1 MKTDKTGKTNEKLI
15 GGIAALAVAA
25 VCVFVYFGVRT
36 DHGSYDEPAPE
47 GIAFAAP
54 DATDGHVQ
62 IDDSPVPLSDS
73 PFYEDELLEEGSLL
87 SDGDDLSDD
96 ALYEGSDMLN
106 EDTLLDNGDMLE
118 DELLIDDS
126 GSGNAGND
134 ELLVEEPSQSNTS
147 GNDNKKTD
155 KKEEEP
161 VKDNNNSSK
170 DKDASGQSKNEAKDN
185 SDKTDEGTNAL
196 DSMMLSKIND
206 LRASVGA
213 GKLTIDPTLNK
224 YAAVRAQEASVTWSH
239 TRPNGIQG
247 CDMISS
253 SKYRAE
259 NLSCR
264 SYSSYGNSK
273 KEQENAADAMF
284 DNLKSSSS
292 HYDNMTFK
300 NFTKV
305 GISTYITKTKD
316 GKTRL
321 TTAYLFSN

>member
-1 MKTDKTGKTNEKLI
+1 MKADKTKKNSEKLI
-15 GGIAALAVAA
+15 GGIATLAVLS
-25 VCVFVYFGVRT
+25 VCSLVYFGSRT
-36 DHGSYDEPAPE
+36 DRGSFDEPAPE

-54 DATDGHVQ
+54 DVSDGYVQ
-62 IDDSPVPLSDS
+62 IDDTPVPLSDS
-73 PFYEDELLEEGSLL
+73 PLYEDELLAEDEPLSGGDTLSEEL
-87 SDGDDLSDD
+87 
-96 ALYEGSDMLN
+96 LYEGSAALN
-106 EDTLLDNGDMLE
+106 EDDLLAEEDTLEGGMLTDDPVPGNTGNE
-118 DELLIDDS
+118 ELLI
-126 GSGNAGND
+126 
-134 ELLVEEPSQSNTS
+134 EEPAGSNSS
-147 GNDNKKTD
+147 GKNNKKSE
-155 KKEEEP
+155 KKAEESA
-161 VKDNNNSSK
+161 KDNSIGENGKNSS
-170 DKDASGQSKNEAKDN
+170 GQNKNDTKDN
-185 SDKTDEGTNAL
+185 SDKTDEGTAAL
-196 DSMMLSKIND
+196 DGMMLKKIND

-239 TRPNGIQG
+239 TRPNGTQG

-264 SYSSYGNSK
+264 SYSSYGNTI